1 MFKNKI
7 QSIFQK
13 NTDGNSKKKIEN
25 LVVFL
30 IILIITVIAI
40 NFIWNNEEQE
50 TKEDSLSKELADVN
64 NIEDDTNIENN
75 LEKKLENI
83 LTKLNGV
90 GRVNV
95 LITYSESNQVVAMY
109 NENSKESTTEEEDT
123 SGGKRTIQEVDTS
136 KDIAYKE
143 ENGSKIPVTEKIIM
157 AKIEGAVIIAEGA
170 ENASVKTN
178 IVQAVEAV
186 TGLATHKIQVFE
198 MKKN

>member
-1 MFKNKI
+1 MLKNKI
-7 QSIFQK
+7 QNIFQK
-13 NTDGNSKKKIEN
+13 NTNGNSKKKIEN

-40 NFIWNNEEQE
+40 NLIWNDEEKESQE
-50 TKEDSLSKELADVN
+50 DLLKKELSNVN
-64 NIEDDTNIENN
+64 NIEDNSNAENN
-75 LEKKLENI
+75 LEEKLENI

-90 GRVNV
+90 GKVNV
-95 LITYSESNQVVAMY
+95 LITYSESNQVIAMY

-143 ENGSKIPVTEKIIM
+143 ENGNKIPVTEKIIM

-170 ENASVKTN
+170 KDASVKTN

-186 TGLATHKIQVFE
+186 TGLGTHKIQVFE